1 MKIAVTGAFSYSG
14 KYITSRLL
22 ARGEDVITLT
32 NHPNRP
38 DPFAGKVKA
47 FPLDFNNADELVSTL
62 RGVDVLVNTYW
73 IRFDKDNN
81 TQPKAVENTKILV
94 NAAAKAGVK
103 RIVHISIT
111 NPSADSHLPYFWG
124 KAANEKAV
132 IDSGMSYA
140 ILRPTVLFGKEDI
153 LINNIAWLLRRLP
166 IFGLPGDGSYKLSP
180 VYVDDLAELAVDA
193 VYKKADQG
201 RGERGA
207 RPLRVGRAEQPDHP
221 EEWQRQLARHARR
234 GRRRDRRRPG
244 DRRRHE
250 GDARQQPYP
259 ERLPTGEVVLLRYR
273 RRAHGHGRHRAN
285 GPLPRG
291 VRSGRRHAAGQS
303 EGVGRRCQDRGH
315 RRPAGHR
322 GRPSRPPAAT
332 QGPPLHAPRHRAS
345 RADDRQGPRRAGRGH
360 AGRRPA
366 DQDHTQRLGQ
376 AGQRQPAMD
385 SQTRKTSPHTSTS
398 EQRTRTGSRR
408 WCRTS
413 RPRR

>member
-22 ARGEDVITLT
+22 ARGEDVVTLT
-32 NHPNRP
+32 NHPDRP

-81 TQPKAVENTKILV
+81 TQLKAVENTKVLV

-153 LINNIAWLLRRLP
+153 LINNIAWLLRKLP
-166 IFGLPGDGSYKLSP
+166 VFGLPGDGSYKLSP

-193 VYKKADQG
+193 VYKKENYVWDAVGPDEFTFKEMVQLIG
-201 RGERGA
+201 KTITANRLLV
-207 RPLRVGRAEQPDHP
+207 PLSPRLALWAAQFMSIFVNDVMLTP
-221 EEWQRQLARHARR
+221 EEVDGLMTNLLISKEPPRCKTSLRNWLEENRTIVGKQYASELARHF
-234 GRRRDRRRPG
+234 
-244 DRRRHE
+244 
-250 GDARQQPYP
+250 
-259 ERLPTGEVVLLRYR
+259 
-273 RRAHGHGRHRAN
+273 
-285 GPLPRG
+285 
-291 VRSGRRHAAGQS
+291 
-303 EGVGRRCQDRGH
+303 
-315 RRPAGHR
+315 
-322 GRPSRPPAAT
+322 
-332 QGPPLHAPRHRAS
+332 
-345 RADDRQGPRRAGRGH
+345 
-360 AGRRPA
+360 
-366 DQDHTQRLGQ
+366 
-376 AGQRQPAMD
+376 
-385 SQTRKTSPHTSTS
+385 
-398 EQRTRTGSRR
+398 
-408 WCRTS
+408 
-413 RPRR
+413 